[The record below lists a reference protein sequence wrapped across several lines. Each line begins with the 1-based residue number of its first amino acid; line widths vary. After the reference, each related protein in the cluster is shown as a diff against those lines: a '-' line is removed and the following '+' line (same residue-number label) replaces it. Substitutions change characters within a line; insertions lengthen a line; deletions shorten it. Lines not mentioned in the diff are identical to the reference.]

1 MSASTQPAIDGWFS
15 ADGSGAPYL
24 IGGKCHQCGTYVF
37 PPRANNCPNPA
48 CDGDELAQVPLSRRG
63 TLWSYT
69 ENRYAPPPPYPSPD
83 PFEPFAV
90 AAVQL
95 ADEGL
100 IVLGKVVEGTLA
112 ADLKVGMEM
121 EAGHHAAVCRRRRR
135 RARRLRLEDR
145 VMSPEPLY
153 ILGAGMHPWGKW
165 GNDFTEYGVAAAR
178 AALSEAGLDWRQIQL
193 VAGADTIRNGYPGFV
208 AGSTFAQK
216 LGWNGVTVSSSYAAC
231 ASGSQALQSARAQ
244 ILAGFCDVAL
254 VIGADTTPKGFFA
267 PVGGE
272 RKNDPDWQ
280 RFHLIGATNTVYF
293 ALLARRRMDLYGAT
307 LEDFAAVKV
316 KNAKHGLDNPNA
328 RYRKEASVED
338 VLASP
343 VVSDPLRLLDI
354 CATSDGAAALIVAS
368 KAFAEKHLGS
378 LEGVPSVR
386 AVSTVTPRYP
396 QHLPELPDIA
406 TDSTAVVPAPD
417 RVFKDQILDAAYAE
431 AGIGPEDLSLAEVY
445 DLSTALELDWY
456 EHLGLCPKGEAEQLL
471 RSGATTIGGKIPVNP
486 SGGLACFGEAIPAQA
501 IAQVCELTWQLK
513 GQATGRQVEGAKVG
527 VTANQ
532 GLFGH
537 GSSVIV
543 AR

>member
-1 MSASTQPAIDGWFS
+1 MA
-15 ADGSGAPYL
+15 
-24 IGGKCHQCGTYVF
+24 
-37 PPRANNCPNPA
+37 
-48 CDGDELAQVPLSRRG
+48 
-63 TLWSYT
+63 
-69 ENRYAPPPPYPSPD
+69 
-83 PFEPFAV
+83 EPV
-90 AAVQL
+90 
-95 ADEGL
+95 
-100 IVLGKVVEGTLA
+100 
-112 ADLKVGMEM
+112 
-121 EAGHHAAVCRRRRR
+121 
-135 RARRLRLEDR
+135 
-145 VMSPEPLY
+145 Y

-165 GNDFTEYGVAAAR
+165 GRDFTEYGIVAAR
-178 AALSEAGLDWRQIQL
+178 AALRDAGMDWRQIQL

-208 AGSTFAQK
+208 AGATFAQK
-216 LGWNGVTVSSSYAAC
+216 LGWTGIPVSSSYAAC

-244 ILAGFCDVAL
+244 ILAGMCDVAL

-272 RKNDPDWQ
+272 RRDDPDWQ

-307 LEDFAAVKV
+307 TEDFAAVKV
-316 KNAKHGLDNPNA
+316 KNSRHGLANPNA
-328 RYRKEASVED
+328 RYRKESSVED
-338 VLASP
+338 VQASP

-368 KAFAEKHLGS
+368 KSFAEKHLGS
-378 LEGVPSVR
+378 LAGVPSVR
-386 AVSTVTPRYP
+386 AVSCATPNYP
-396 QHLPELPDIA
+396 QSMPELPDIA
-406 TDSTAVVPAPD
+406 TDSTAVVAAPD
-417 RVFKDQILDAAYAE
+417 RAFKDHILDTAYAE
-431 AGIGPEDLSLAEVY
+431 AGMGPDDLSLAEVY

-456 EHLGLCPKGEAEQLL
+456 EHLGLCAKGEAEQLL
-471 RSGATTIGGKIPVNP
+471 RSGATTIGGRIPVNA

-527 VTANQ
+527 ITANQ